1 MNSGGAVGPGRRP
14 RITAGSPSHGQQSA
28 TRESVAGVTT
38 SKTTLSNER
47 DKRRKEG
54 RNEGERRRK
63 ENNNDRRK
71 KKKKKKKEEK
81 EDPDHADCIVDCF
94 LFWPIDH
101 FAFQRMIQTYIMP
114 LVSKKPIY

>member
-1 MNSGGAVGPGRRP
+1 MNSGRAVGPGRRP
-14 RITAGSPSHGQQSA
+14 RFTAGSPSHGQQSA

-38 SKTTLSNER
+38 STTTLSNER

-71 KKKKKKKEEK
+71 KKMKKKEK
-81 EDPDHADCIVDCF
+81 EDPDHADCIVRCF
-94 LFWPIDH
+94 LFLPIDH